1 MNKPTRNI
9 LLYTAIAY
17 ALIWAVGLVFLLSGL
32 PYASSIGMA
41 AASLCMLFPL
51 VATLIAQKKNGE
63 PLLRHIGVSWKI
75 NRWWFVGWLLMP
87 VVALLTLVVSS
98 WMPGMSYSPDN
109 EVVTEALTQMSQQT
123 GVAFTPSLFILITL
137 LSGLF
142 AGATINALFA
152 FGEEIGWRGYLLQQF
167 RGKNFLASAIL
178 IGLIWGLWHA
188 PLILLGHNYP
198 QHPVA
203 GVFMMMLFCAALT
216 PLIQYIRLK
225 SGSVIPAAIMH
236 GTLNATIG
244 MSNLFISNFNDL
256 LCGGPGLAGILVLLS
271 LDILLFLFD
280 RHITKDNLLTCK
292 L

>member
-1 MNKPTRNI
+1 MNKKT
-9 LLYTAIAY
+9 LLYTAITY
-17 ALIWAVGLVFLLSGL
+17 ALMWVAFALFKLTGTSYQSF
-32 PYASSIGMA
+32 AGMA
-41 AASLCMLFPL
+41 LAALCMLFPL
-51 VATLIAQKKNGE
+51 IAVLILQAAHHE
-63 PLLRHIGVSWKI
+63 PLLRGLGVSWKV

-98 WMPGMSYSPDN
+98 WMPGMSYNPDN
-109 EVVTEALTQMSQQT
+109 ETVTQALTQLSQQT
-123 GVAFTPSLFILITL
+123 GVALTPSLYILITL

-142 AGATINALFA
+142 AGTTINALFA

-167 RGKNFLASAIL
+167 RGKNFLATAIL

-225 SGSVIPAAIMH
+225 SRSLIPAAIMH

-244 MSNLFISNFNDL
+244 ISNLLIDNFNDL
-256 LCGGPGLAGILVLLS
+256 LCGGPGLAGILVILS

-280 RHITKDNLLTCK
+280 RHITKDRLFTSPIN
-292 L
+292 

>member
-1 MNKPTRNI
+1 MNKKT
-9 LLYTAIAY
+9 LLYTAITY
-17 ALIWAVGLVFLLSGL
+17 ALMWVAFALFKLTGTSYQSFAGVAL
-32 PYASSIGMA
+32 A
-41 AASLCMLFPL
+41 ALCMLFPL
-51 VATLIAQKKNGE
+51 IAVLILRAAHHE
-63 PLLRHIGVSWKI
+63 PLLRGLGISWKV

-87 VVALLTLVVSS
+87 IIALLTLVVSS
-98 WMPGMSYSPDN
+98 WMPGMSYNPDN
-109 EVVTEALTQMSQQT
+109 ETVTQALTQMSQQT
-123 GVAFTPSLFILITL
+123 GVALTPSLYILITL

-167 RGKNFLASAIL
+167 RGKNFLVTAIL

-225 SGSVIPAAIMH
+225 SRSLIPAAIMH

-244 MSNLFISNFNDL
+244 ISNLLIDNFNDL
-256 LCGGPGLAGILVLLS
+256 LCGGPGLAGILVILS

-280 RHITKDNLLTCK
+280 RHITKDRLFTSPIN
-292 L
+292 

>member
-1 MNKPTRNI
+1 MNKKT
-9 LLYTAIAY
+9 LLYILITY
-17 ALIWAVGLVFLLSGL
+17 ALMWCVFAVFRFTDISYQSFAGVALASFCMFL
-32 PYASSIGMA
+32 
-41 AASLCMLFPL
+41 PL
-51 VATLIAQKKNGE
+51 VAVLILQAVHHE
-63 PLLRHIGVSWKI
+63 PLLRGLDVSWKV

-98 WMPGMSYSPDN
+98 WMPGMGYNPDN
-109 EVVTEALTQMSQQT
+109 EVITQALTQISQQT
-123 GVAFTPSLFILITL
+123 GVALTPNLYILITL

-167 RGKNFLASAIL
+167 RGKRFLTSAIL

-203 GVFMMMLFCAALT
+203 GVFMMMLFCAAYT
-216 PLIQYIRLK
+216 PLILYIRLK
-225 SGSVIPAAIMH
+225 SRSVISAAIMH
-236 GTLNATIG
+236 GTLNATAGI
-244 MSNLFISNFNDL
+244 SNLLIANFNDL
-256 LCGGPGLAGILVLLS
+256 LCGGPGLAGILVIFT

-280 RHITKDNLLTCK
+280 RHITKDRLFTSPISEL
-292 L
+292 